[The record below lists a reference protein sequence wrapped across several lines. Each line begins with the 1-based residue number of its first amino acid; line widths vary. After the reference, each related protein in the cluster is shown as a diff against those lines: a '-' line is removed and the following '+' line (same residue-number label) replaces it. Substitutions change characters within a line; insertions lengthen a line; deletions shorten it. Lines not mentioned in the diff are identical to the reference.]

1 MKGTDHYVVISSDC
15 HAGASLETYRE
26 YLTPKWQEEFD
37 AWRGAYKNPFR
48 DLQGDGRT
56 RNWDDDRR
64 FADQD
69 GEGVVAEVIFPNTVP
84 PFFPTGSVIA
94 PAPSPEEYERRR
106 IGIQAHNRWLA
117 DFVAVA
123 PNRRAGQT
131 QIFLN
136 DVDDAIEDAIW
147 GQEHGLRGI
156 LLPGVSP
163 DTQWI
168 EPLYHPKY
176 DPLWRVCEERGI
188 PVSHH
193 AGGTGIPKSPQLPCS
208 VFMFVMETGFWANR
222 ALWHF
227 ILSGVFERFPAL
239 KLVLTEQGSRWVP
252 GALNQ
257 MDTLHDGVLRN
268 GRIGELGI
276 DETAILKK
284 KPSEYFRSNCYVGS
298 AFPGRNDA
306 DILREIGIDRVMWGS
321 DYPHVEATSP
331 YSKESLRWTF
341 EGWTPEEL
349 QRILS
354 GTAAEV
360 YGFDVPALQPLAD
373 QYGPT
378 VDELATPL
386 TEIPET
392 KSLAFNR

>member
-1 MKGTDHYVVISSDC
+1 MKGTDHFVVISSDC
-15 HAGASLETYRE
+15 HAGASLETYRG
-26 YLTPKWQEEFD
+26 YLDTKWQAQFD
-37 AWRGAYKNPFR
+37 DWRGAYKNPFR

-56 RNWDDDRR
+56 RNWDDERR
-64 FADQD
+64 FSDQD

-94 PAPSPEEYERRR
+94 PAPAPDEYERRR
-106 IGIQAHNRWLA
+106 VGIQAHNRWLA
-117 DFVAVA
+117 DFCAVA

-147 GQEHGLRGI
+147 GHEHGLKGV

-163 DTQWI
+163 DTPWI

-188 PVSHH
+188 PLSHH
-193 AGGTGIPKSPQLPCS
+193 AGGTGIPQSPQLPCS

-227 ILSGVFERFPAL
+227 VLSGVFERFPAL
-239 KLVLTEQGSRWVP
+239 KLVLTEQGSRWIP

-257 MDTLHDGVLRN
+257 MDTMHAGVLKN

-276 DETAILKK
+276 DESAVLKK
-284 KPSEYFRSNCYVGS
+284 MPSEYFRSNVYVGS
-298 AFPGRNDA
+298 AFPGRGDA
-306 DILREIGIDRVMWGS
+306 DVLREVGIERVMWGS

-341 EGWTPEEL
+341 EGWTPDEL

-373 QYGPT
+373 EYGPT

-386 TEIPET
+386 TEIPDT
-392 KSLAFNR
+392 KSLAFTR

>member
-15 HAGASLETYRE
+15 HAGASLEMYRE

-56 RNWDDDRR
+56 RNWDDERR
-64 FADQD
+64 FSDQD

-168 EPLYHPKY
+168 DPLYHPKY

-227 ILSGVFERFPAL
+227 ILSGVFERFPDL

-252 GALNQ
+252 AALNQ
-257 MDTLHDGVLRN
+257 MDTMIMAAVESLDGHKEAEMV
-268 GRIGELGI
+268 
-276 DETAILKK
+276 
-284 KPSEYFRSNCYVGS
+284 RSLLDVRDNL
-298 AFPGRNDA
+298 ANR
-306 DILREIGIDRVMWGS
+306 RGS
-321 DYPHVEATSP
+321 DARSTEVVAIKTGALDAVNVYFERRLFAIPGIKTYLDGLRAT
-331 YSKESLRWTF
+331 
-341 EGWTPEEL
+341 
-349 QRILS
+349 
-354 GTAAEV
+354 A
-360 YGFDVPALQPLAD
+360 
-373 QYGPT
+373 
-378 VDELATPL
+378 
-386 TEIPET
+386 
-392 KSLAFNR
+392 